1 MKTAICYYS
10 RHHGNT
16 QKVLEAMVQADGA
29 DLIDVTTR
37 QAVRLEA
44 YDRLGFASGVYYG
57 RLHPSVSAFA
67 RQYLPEGRPVFF
79 VCTYG
84 ASPGKSLRELEALA
98 RERGCPVLGSFGCRG
113 YDTFGPFR
121 LLGGI
126 AKGHPNERE
135 LEKAR
140 SFYQSLPSGPV

>member
-1 MKTAICYYS
+1 M
-10 RHHGNT
+10 
-16 QKVLEAMVQADGA
+16 
-29 DLIDVTTR
+29 
-37 QAVRLEA
+37 
-44 YDRLGFASGVYYG
+44 
-57 RLHPSVSAFA
+57 
-67 RQYLPEGRPVFF
+67 
-79 VCTYG
+79 CTYG

-140 SFYQSLPSGPV
+140 SFYQNLPSSPV